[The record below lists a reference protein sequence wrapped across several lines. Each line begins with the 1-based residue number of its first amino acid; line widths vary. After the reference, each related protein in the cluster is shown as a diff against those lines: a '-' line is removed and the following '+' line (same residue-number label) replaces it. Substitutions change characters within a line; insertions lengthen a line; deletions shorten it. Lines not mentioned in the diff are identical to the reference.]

1 MPVAGFR
8 LTHSPTIASA
18 VETLIDLTWSISTP
32 TGHGLVS
39 LSADVPTG
47 FKAPP
52 SDVLEALYLVHAP
65 CADLHFEASA

>member
-1 MPVAGFR
+1 
-8 LTHSPTIASA
+8 